1 MNNLYS
7 EAVRRLS
14 TVCSQ
19 GEARAM
25 VRILLEDTFGVGM
38 NDVYA
43 DKVRQFSADELC
55 EFRTML
61 QRLENGEPVQYV
73 TGKAQ
78 FGELMLRVNPGVLIP
93 RPETLELAQWAAAEC
108 KAGARIMDMGTGS
121 GCMAVFLAM
130 NVENA
135 RVTAIDIS
143 ESALETAKSNAILYK
158 TDINFRRADMLKPE
172 TLPHEK
178 YDLVISNPPY
188 VCDSEKV
195 EMERN
200 VLEHEP
206 ATALFVDDE
215 QPLVFYEAIARHA
228 AASLVPGGR
237 LMVEINRRFPE
248 ETAQVLRRNGF
259 VETEMRKD
267 TEGNPRM
274 IKVIRK

>member
-55 EFRTML
+55 EFHTML

-108 KAGARIMDMGTGS
+108 KAGARILDMGTGS

-135 RVTAIDIS
+135 RITAIDIS
-143 ESALETAKSNAILYK
+143 ESALETAKSNATLYK

>member
-55 EFRTML
+55 EFHTML

-108 KAGARIMDMGTGS
+108 KAGARILDMGTGS

-143 ESALETAKSNAILYK
+143 ETALETAK
-158 TDINFRRADMLKPE
+158 
-172 TLPHEK
+172 
-178 YDLVISNPPY
+178 
-188 VCDSEKV
+188 
-195 EMERN
+195 
-200 VLEHEP
+200 
-206 ATALFVDDE
+206 
-215 QPLVFYEAIARHA
+215 
-228 AASLVPGGR
+228 
-237 LMVEINRRFPE
+237 
-248 ETAQVLRRNGF
+248 
-259 VETEMRKD
+259 
-267 TEGNPRM
+267 
-274 IKVIRK
+274 